1 MVRFI
6 DLKKEDEF
14 YTINIKDKKLERH
27 KVIGNPY
34 TDDLDGLGVLFI
46 PINKEGDDIIVELSR
61 SNHSVFLR
69 NNNFIFI
76 SDKKVLEYL

>member
-6 DLKKEDEF
+6 DLKKGDEI
-14 YTINIKDKKLERH
+14 YIMDVENKILEHRE
-27 KVIGNPY
+27 VIGNPY
-34 TDDLDGLGVLFI
+34 TDDLDGLGVLSI
-46 PINKEGDDIIVELSR
+46 PIDKEEDDIIVELSR

-76 SDKKVLEYL
+76 SDKKY